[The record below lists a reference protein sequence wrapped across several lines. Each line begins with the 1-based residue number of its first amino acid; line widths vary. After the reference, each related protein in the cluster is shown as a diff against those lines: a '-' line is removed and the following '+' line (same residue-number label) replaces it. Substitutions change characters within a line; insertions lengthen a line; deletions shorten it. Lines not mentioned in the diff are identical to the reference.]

1 VKWSWKLGRF
11 AGIDVRVH
19 ATFLILLAWVALV
32 SYQQVRTLG
41 GTVNGVLFILAVFAS
56 VVLHEYGHALTAR
69 RFGVQTREI
78 TLLPIG
84 GVAQLERIP
93 SEPRQELIV
102 ALAGPLVTVAIVIVL
117 WIILSALGMPTS
129 TDVMLQGR
137 APFLSRLMWV
147 NIWLAAFNVIPA
159 FPMDGGRVLRS
170 ALAMRMPYGRAT
182 RIAAEVGKAFALIF
196 GIIGLFSNP
205 WLVLIALF
213 IWMGAAAESAMVET
227 RTSFAGVP
235 VEQVMIT
242 DMRTLTP
249 GDPLSRA
256 VNEVLAGFQQDFP
269 VVENGALVGVL
280 TRSDMVKALAQRG
293 PEAPVGE
300 VMDRQ
305 FQTADPSEDL
315 AEAFARLQACRCRT
329 FPVVRGRHLLGVLTA
344 ENVGEYLMFKSAMRQ
359 G

>member
-32 SYQQVRTLG
+32 SYQQVRTLS

-56 VVLHEYGHALTAR
+56 VILHEYGHALTAR

-102 ALAGPLVTVAIVIVL
+102 ALAGPLVTVGIVLIL
-117 WIILSALGMPTS
+117 WIILSAAGLPTS
-129 TDVMLQGR
+129 TNVLLEGR

-147 NIWLAAFNVIPA
+147 NIWLAAFNIIPA

-235 VEQVMIT
+235 VEHVMIT
-242 DMRTLTP
+242 DIRTLAP
-249 GDPLSRA
+249 RDPLSRA

-269 VVENGALVGVL
+269 VVENSVLVGVL
-280 TRSDMVKALAQRG
+280 TRRDMVKALAQRG
-293 PEAPVGE
+293 PAVPVGE
-300 VMDRQ
+300 VMERQ
-305 FQTADPSEDL
+305 FEVADPTEDL
-315 AEAFARLQACRCRT
+315 EDAFARLQACRCRT
-329 FPVVRGRHLLGVLTA
+329 FPVVRGRQLLGVLTA
-344 ENVGEYLMFKSAMRQ
+344 ENVGEYLMFKSAMSR